1 MFGKPKPK
9 VNVEEAVAAV
19 LRLAE
24 QDPMIA
30 AVLKSMLAQTALR
43 MQAMLKALIDDQ
55 TKKGAP
61 AAAIDALKSL
71 QDMDVARQVRAKL
84 LGK

>member
-9 VNVEEAVAAV
+9 VNVDEAVAAL

-24 QDPMIA
+24 QDPMFG
-30 AVLKSMLAQTALR
+30 AVLKGMMAQSAIR
-43 MQAMLKALIDDQ
+43 MQAMAKAWIDEL

-61 AAAIDALKSL
+61 AETIAAARTLL
-71 QDMDVARQVRAKL
+71 DMDVARQVRARLVK
-84 LGK
+84 